1 MKPIIFEI
9 VQGEEDLAS
18 HSGLGLIGV
27 LLGKTRLRE
36 RLNAVALPLHPQP
49 EISNSDVVFS
59 MIGLL
64 CLGQPDF
71 AAIES
76 FREDNFFRMALGL
89 DQVPSEATL
98 RQRLDDVQGAFDAIL
113 KEESA
118 AMIRRHAPKIGACH
132 GTIVPLDMDVSPFDN
147 SGTKKEGVSWT
158 YKKGV
163 EGYAPNFAYLGL
175 EGYWVN
181 VELWEGSHH
190 CQKGTPENLREAIR
204 RSKRIT
210 SAPLLVRMDSGNDS
224 IDNIRVCRE
233 EGAGW
238 LIKRNL
244 RRESVEEWLETAQ
257 KYGSVERPRPGKVVY
272 RGEIGVERAEI
283 EAPLRQVFEVIV
295 RSSDATGQ
303 ALLLPEVEVATF
315 ETSLSLAPAE
325 VIELYHAHGT
335 SEPFHSEIK
344 TDMDLERLPS
354 GKFATNALVLLL
366 GMVAYNCLRLCGQES
381 LREEEHLPP
390 PERAPMRKKVQRRR
404 LRSVMQD
411 LIYMAVRLV
420 RHARRIR
427 LSFGRRNP
435 WYGVWRR
442 IYIRFTQGGESRA
455 GWNSA

>member
-1 MKPIIFEI
+1 L
-9 VQGEEDLAS
+9 D
-18 HSGLGLIGV
+18 
-27 LLGKTRLRE
+27 
-36 RLNAVALPLHPQP
+36 AVALPLHPQP
-49 EISNSDVVFS
+49 EISNRDVVFS

-64 CLGQPDF
+64 GLGKPDF
-71 AAIES
+71 AAIEP
-76 FREDNFFRMALGL
+76 FREEDFFRMALGL
-89 DQVPSEATL
+89 DPVPSEATL
-98 RQRLDDVQGAFDAIL
+98 RQRLDDIQGAFDAIL

-158 YKKGV
+158 YKGV
-163 EGYAPNFAYLGL
+163 EGYAPNFAYLGV
-175 EGYWVN
+175 EGYVVN
-181 VELWEGSHH
+181 VELREGSQH
-190 CQKGTPENLREAIR
+190 CQKGTPEYIREAIR

-210 SAPLLVRMDSGNDS
+210 SVPLLVRMDSGNDS

-257 KYGSVERPRPGKVVY
+257 KYGSVERPRPGKMVY
-272 RGEIGVERAEI
+272 RGEVWVERAEI
-283 EAPLRQVFEVIV
+283 EVPLRQVFEVVV
-295 RSSDATGQ
+295 RTSDATGQ

-335 SEPFHSEIK
+335 SEQFHSEIK

-381 LREEEHLPP
+381 LREEEHLSPQ
-390 PERAPMRKKVQRRR
+390 ERAPIRKKVQRRR

-420 RHARRIR
+420 RHARRMR
-427 LSFGRRNP
+427 LCFGRRNP
-435 WYGVWRR
+435 GYGVWRR
-442 IYIRFTQGGESRA
+442 IYRRFTQGGESQV